1 MSQKPANTP
10 TAKRLILSLLS
21 APSLPEVSIALLQRW
36 GELFDIDAATMR
48 VTVSRLARQGLLSNA
63 RRGIYRIGPAGRV
76 LAEAASGW
84 RNAEAR
90 TCDWQDEWLF
100 THVAHLGRVNRG
112 ALRARERAFRLGGF
126 AELASGLWCRPANLN
141 ESTMDTRERLIAIGL
156 EPGAIVTR
164 VCDLPGVKDRH
175 LFSLW
180 PRRQIERDYRKHLRA
195 MESSRQRLERLSLES
210 AAKETLLVGE
220 AVIRQIN
227 ADPLLPATMID
238 TRLRRD
244 MVARMIDYD
253 TLGRGV
259 WAQFIA
265 SGEAA

>member
-1 MSQKPANTP
+1 MPQEPAKKP

-48 VTVSRLARQGLLSNA
+48 VTVSRLARQGLLGNA
-63 RRGIYRIGPAGRV
+63 RRGSYRMGPAGRA
-76 LAEAASGW
+76 LAETASGW
-84 RNAEAR
+84 RDAEAR
-90 TCDWQDEWLF
+90 TRAWDGQWLF
-100 THVAHLGRVNRG
+100 AHVAHLGRVNRS

-126 AELASGLWCRPANLN
+126 AEFAAGLWCRPANLQ
-141 ESTMDTRERLIAIGL
+141 ESTLDTRERLIALGL
-156 EPGAIVTR
+156 EQDAILAR
-164 VCDLPGVKDRH
+164 VCDLPGLQDRQ

-195 MESSRQRLERLSLES
+195 MQSSCQRLERLSQQ
-210 AAKETLLVGE
+210 AAARETLLVGE

-227 ADPLLPATMID
+227 ADPLLPDTMID
-238 TRLRRD
+238 ARLRSD
-244 MVARMIDYD
+244 MIARMIDYD
-253 TLGRGV
+253 ALGRGV

-265 SGEAA
+265 SSEAS